1 MNENREEVEIA
12 KDVVEEISEPVES
25 VVEEQIK
32 NVKKS
37 KLEEA
42 QELIENSK
50 KIVSQVDSEVDE
62 CKIGVSEVA
71 NEFDVTK
78 TTFNET
84 VFSNSKN
91 LLEKVGYEYS
101 SSDDDEPFELSLGNE
116 EEQEKFSIENIN
128 TGRFTGL
135 ILALIMGLLT
145 AIGMVYFALTQ
156 LKIDLKTVTP
166 ETITEQINPILT
178 WIGTFGGHTGG
189 NMIVGAII
197 LGFSALIVAWIVY
210 AIRVNLKAKKNLHV
224 AQKVYEKTSE
234 YCSSKE
240 NCKSEMKKIDSH
252 LREAIVE
259 ISNFK
264 MMLEEQIAKLKRVLH
279 VEGEY
284 DEEKE
289 YHPTSKKIM
298 RETEKEMRAIEKL
311 LNTAVTKNGKLNFQS
326 VQALSSAREVYA
338 DYLGRIYD

>member
-12 KDVVEEISEPVES
+12 QDVVEEIIEPVDN
-25 VVEEQIK
+25 VVEEEIK

-42 QELIENSK
+42 QELIESSK

-71 NEFDVTK
+71 NEFDATK
-78 TTFNET
+78 ATFNET
-84 VFSNSKN
+84 VFSNCKN

-101 SSDDDEPFELSLGNE
+101 SSDDEPFELSLGNE
-116 EEQEKFSIENIN
+116 EEQEKFYIENIK

-145 AIGMVYFALTQ
+145 AIGLVYFALTQ
-156 LKIDLKTVTP
+156 LKVDIKTLTP
-166 ETITEQINPILT
+166 ETATEQINPILT

-189 NMIVGAII
+189 NMVIGAII
-197 LGFSALIVAWIVY
+197 LGFSSLIVAWIVY
-210 AIRVNLKAKKNLHV
+210 AIRVNLKAKKNLYV
-224 AQKVYEKTSE
+224 AQKVYEKSSE
-234 YCSSKE
+234 YCMSKE
-240 NCKSEMKKIDSH
+240 ECKGEMKKIDSH
-252 LREAIVE
+252 LREATVE

-284 DEEKE
+284 DEERE

-311 LNTAVTKNGKLNFQS
+311 LNTAITKNGRLNFQS